1 MEYAKPG
8 FIQNMCTPNALTTLQ
23 EYLVDFASPKTKSVG
38 EKVLEAELQ
47 KFPEGKIRDNV
58 LDRINRIRN
67 TDERDLYF

>member
-23 EYLVDFASPKTKSVG
+23 EYLADFASPETRTVG
-38 EKVLEAELQ
+38 ERVLQEALRQ
-47 KFPEGKIRDNV
+47 LPEGERRLDI
-58 LDRINRIRN
+58 LDRIERIRN